1 MATYTQI
8 LYQIVFATKY
18 REDTMI
24 ESGQQALYRYIWG
37 VLQKKQCHLYR
48 INGVENHLY
57 ILTHLHPSTALA
69 SLVKDIKLS
78 SSTFIKENGI
88 FPDFIGWQDGYGAFT
103 YSPKEK
109 QRLINYIRNQK
120 EHHRQKSFQEEYIS
134 LLKEQEVAFEEKY
147 LFG

>member
-120 EHHRQKSFQEEYIS
+120 EHHRQKSFREEYIS